1 MKVVCVAFMAVALL
15 AVPGCPKPQPPAEVE
30 MVLVQ
35 GGTFWLG
42 AVDGDAEARVCER
55 PRHSVTVSSFYM
67 DTTEVTLAH
76 YEEAVAAGV
85 VPEASCPTRYDD
97 ESWLCNWGRKD
108 RRDHP
113 ANGISWSEADAYC
126 RSKDK
131 RLPTEAEFEYVLR
144 DGNHDAIYPWGDSR
158 IPPARYANVVGEETQ
173 NSYSRWEHI
182 PGFVDEHVGTS
193 PVGAYAPNSYGLHDI
208 SGNVW
213 EWCSDWYGV
222 RSYPEAPQTD
232 PTGPASG
239 EHKILRG
246 GGFHCVLTEL
256 RSAER
261 HHKPAD
267 NDSFYS
273 GFRCAR
279 DADE

>member
-1 MKVVCVAFMAVALL
+1 MKVVFAVAAIVALL
-15 AVPGCPKPQPPAEVE
+15 VSSGCRKAPTEEE
-30 MVLVQ
+30 MVLIE

-42 AVDGDAEARVCER
+42 AVERDGEARVCER
-55 PRHSVTVSSFYM
+55 PRHSVTVSSFHM
-67 DTTEVTLAH
+67 DRTEVTLAR

-97 ESWLCNWGRKD
+97 EAWLCNWGRAD

-113 ANGISWSEADAYC
+113 ANGISWTEADAYC
-126 RSKDK
+126 RWKGK

-144 DGNHDAIYPWGDSR
+144 DGNLDAVYPWGDDR
-158 IPPARYANVVGEETQ
+158 QPPRGYANVVGEETQ
-173 NSYSRWEHI
+173 GSYPRWEHI
-182 PGFVDEHVGTS
+182 PGFTDEHVGTS
-193 PVGAYAPNSYGLHDI
+193 PVGAYAPNSHGLYDI

-222 RSYPEAPQTD
+222 QSYPAAPQTD
-232 PTGPASG
+232 PTGPAG
-239 EHKILRG
+239 GDHKILRG
-246 GGFHCVLTEL
+246 GGFHCVLAEL

-261 HHKPAD
+261 HHKPVE

-279 DADE
+279 DVSD